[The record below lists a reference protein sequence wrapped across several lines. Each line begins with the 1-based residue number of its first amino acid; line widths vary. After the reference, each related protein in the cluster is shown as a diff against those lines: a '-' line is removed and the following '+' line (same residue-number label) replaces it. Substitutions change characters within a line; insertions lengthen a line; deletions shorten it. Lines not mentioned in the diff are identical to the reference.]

1 MESKAQNIF
10 IIRCNSRRYYTLALV
25 RILLEM
31 RVAIS
36 SYNSQ
41 IENLH
46 RHILISSSSIP
57 SPTRA
62 PLCRQG

>member
-10 IIRCNSRRYYTLALV
+10 IIRCNSRSYYTLALV